1 MAKLSLGGDAKY
13 RVIKLFELELEDFK
27 KKLYLLK
34 DIYVFGGNY

>member
-27 KKLYLLK
+27 K
-34 DIYVFGGNY
+34 